1 MNAQRTLSE
10 QNAKIQHEKILR
22 CYISD
27 LTDSKL
33 IHKQRKLNIDLPPV
47 CQAEFYPSWPPPP
60 HRQFHASKH
69 WAVVEVVYCRTMDL
83 CKAIRS
89 SEISESTRLST
100 SAHYLHN

>member
-47 CQAEFYPSWPPPP
+47 CQAEFYPS
-60 HRQFHASKH
+60 
-69 WAVVEVVYCRTMDL
+69 
-83 CKAIRS
+83 
-89 SEISESTRLST
+89 
-100 SAHYLHN
+100 